1 MTASAARSRTWI
13 KVEDVWAELV
23 DQKPS
28 ERYLKQSNRLVN
40 LATKRLR
47 ILAGIKGLDETWRI
61 VDEYGEA
68 WDIRGIISNDR
79 QFLILQL
86 AHLT

>member
-1 MTASAARSRTWI
+1 M
-13 KVEDVWAELV
+13 
-23 DQKPS
+23 
-28 ERYLKQSNRLVN
+28 
-40 LATKRLR
+40 
-47 ILAGIKGLDETWRI
+47 

-68 WDIRGIISNDR
+68 WDIRGIICNDR